1 MEYILGPV
9 LAVALGIKLPSEKS
23 KILEKRIALLE
34 ENIELIQTSSTTMEA
49 EMPKRMMATIVPLA
63 HAVKKLNEQVG
74 L

>member
-9 LAVALGIKLPSEKS
+9 LAVALGIKFTSEKS